1 MPSHLILTRMRL
13 LQPQRGLM
21 VLSLRDINLCYWCG
35 GQRSSWVLWELWLN
49 MGLWLFDIFY
59 VRALCSV
66 YDNVWMVFVKVMK
79 PQRTFYGL
87 LEFWFDGY
95 AIVGTCIL
103 FYQPSSLIPCF
114 FFFFWHILCRAFLF
128 FTFSLIVMYHI
139 CACINGEKNLYWP
152 EY

>member
-66 YDNVWMVFVKVMK
+66 YDNVWMVFCQSDEATKNLLW
-79 PQRTFYGL
+79 TFGVLIWWVCHCGNMY
-87 LEFWFDGY
+87 
-95 AIVGTCIL
+95 IIL
-103 FYQPSSLIPCF
+103 STFIPYSMF
-114 FFFFWHILCRAFLF
+114 FFFFWHILCRSFLF